1 MEFELDDD
9 HPVYVKHRVSFN
21 SLLTTSNFSSDLLR
35 AL

>member
-9 HPVYVKHRVSFN
+9 RYVYVKHRVSYD
-21 SLLTTSNFSSDLLR
+21 SLLTTSNFSSDLVP